1 MEQYLQ
7 NSAGKKMVLKTITP
21 IQLNRQQPDLRQSG
35 NRTTPWGN
43 SVNHVDDWNKE
54 LRNGEATVKRMLNLE
69 SSKAVWFSGS
79 HIAIHF
85 QSLPL
90 SVYLPLAA
98 LVSGYSLPIVASG
111 SSTLTFYQL
120 GTLCGKRVLFLQ
132 SISEKLLAWSSFALL
147 AGLRNEPIHRWINY
161 HHRINRLL
169 FLRARQPHANH
180 WEWRRNGPPKNS
192 GCCDQKKGNG
202 SWADQ

>member
-21 IQLNRQQPDLRQSG
+21 IQLNRQQADLRQSG

-79 HIAIHF
+79 YIAIHF
-85 QSLPL
+85 QSLFLSQSTFHWQHWFQDTLFPL
-90 SVYLPLAA
+90 WPPEALHWPSTSLAPSVERGCFFFKA
-98 LVSGYSLPIVASG
+98 
-111 SSTLTFYQL
+111 FQ
-120 GTLCGKRVLFLQ
+120 
-132 SISEKLLAWSSFALL
+132 
-147 AGLRNEPIHRWINY
+147 
-161 HHRINRLL
+161 
-169 FLRARQPHANH
+169 
-180 WEWRRNGPPKNS
+180 KNS
-192 GCCDQKKGNG
+192 RPDPHLLCWLD
-202 SWADQ
+202 